1 MESLTVHTIHAT
13 VAKIIAQGFS
23 DMNQLFSNLPMLMAA
38 PGGDGSS
45 GSIVPTLVT
54 FGLVFVIFYFL
65 IIRPQNKKKKDAADL
80 LKALKK
86 GDHVVSIGG
95 IHGTIQSLKEDTVVL
110 KIDGSTKVTMS
121 RSAISNVAAQSRPAK
136 KVVEEPVED
145 EAEEP
150 AEDGADAAS
159 ESEE

>member
-1 MESLTVHTIHAT
+1 
-13 VAKIIAQGFS
+13 
-23 DMNQLFSNLPMLMAA
+23 MNQLFSNLPLLMAA
-38 PGGDGSS
+38 PGADGSS

-65 IIRPQNKKKKDAADL
+65 IIRPQNKKKKDAAEL

-95 IHGTIQSLKEDTVVL
+95 IHGTIQSLKDDTVVL

-121 RSAISNVAAQSRPAK
+121 RSAVSTVAEQSRPTK
-136 KVVEEPVED
+136 KAAEKPVDDVET
-145 EAEEP
+145 EEP
-150 AEDGADAAS
+150 AADSADATS
-159 ESEE
+159 DSDE